1 MEAIKKGL
9 EAHGIVHL
17 SVKSC
22 ARCLA
27 NMYNKNSSD
36 DWAARAHKELE
47 LVLVNFQSL
56 EESDLLLFPVEAL
69 QHTATHCNTLQHTA
83 THCTTLH
90 HTATPYST
98 LQLTLDMAATRV
110 GACHVDNPRVR

>member
-36 DWAARAHKELE
+36 DWAVRAHKELE

-69 QHTATHCNTLQHTA
+69 QHTATHCNTLHYTAPHCNTLQHTA
-83 THCTTLH
+83 TNFGYGCNARRSLSCRQSSR
-90 HTATPYST
+90 PIVW
-98 LQLTLDMAATRV
+98 R
-110 GACHVDNPRVR
+110 